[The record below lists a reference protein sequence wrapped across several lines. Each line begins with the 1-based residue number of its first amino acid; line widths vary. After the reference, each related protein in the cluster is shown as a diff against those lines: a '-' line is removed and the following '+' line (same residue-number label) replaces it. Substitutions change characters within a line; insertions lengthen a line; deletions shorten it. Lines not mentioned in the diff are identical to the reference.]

1 MILTP
6 SFGSTLTLKI
16 PCSTKPAPLFCGFF
30 VRTRQHCLF
39 PVLAVVFPHPLQ
51 NRVPRVRVLLPLPKR
66 VSPDLAKTAWSGDFS
81 YLSWSGY
88 GLVFRAYIASG
99 AVLSHPSVTGFY
111 RSHPLQHPKRTRL
124 RLFSPEIGC
133 VSLFLSSFDP
143 QNFPHLFCSF
153 CRYASQI
160 EVVGNTAQP

>member
-1 MILTP
+1 MGGQL
-6 SFGSTLTLKI
+6 FRHSTRT
-16 PCSTKPAPLFCGFF
+16 AP
-30 VRTRQHCLF
+30 
-39 PVLAVVFPHPLQ
+39 PVLRLARGIGQHRSFPTPCALFPHPLQ
-51 NRVPRVRVLLPLPKR
+51 NRVPRVQVLLPLPKR

-88 GLVFRAYIASG
+88 GLVFRAYVASG

-133 VSLFLSSFDP
+133 VSLFFSSFDP
-143 QNFPHLFCSF
+143 QNFRAGFCAS
-153 CRYASQI
+153 CRIA
-160 EVVGNTAQP
+160 VTG

>member
-1 MILTP
+1 MTATATAKFP
-6 SFGSTLTLKI
+6 R
-16 PCSTKPAPLFCGFF
+16 STKPAPPSFRLAAEIG
-30 VRTRQHCLF
+30 QHWLF
-39 PVLAVVFPHPLQ
+39 PAPCCTFPHPLQ

-88 GLVFRAYIASG
+88 GLVFRAYVASG

-133 VSLFLSSFDP
+133 VSLFFSSFDP
-143 QNFPHLFCSF
+143 QNFRAGFCAS
-153 CRYASQI
+153 CRIA
-160 EVVGNTAQP
+160 VTG